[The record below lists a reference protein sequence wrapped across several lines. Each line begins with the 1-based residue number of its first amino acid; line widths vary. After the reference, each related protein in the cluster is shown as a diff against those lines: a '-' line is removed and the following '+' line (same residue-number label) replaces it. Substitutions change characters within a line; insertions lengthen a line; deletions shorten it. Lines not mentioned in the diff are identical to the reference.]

1 MIKSYIIGATAAL
14 ALTATAASAA
24 TLSLLGPD
32 IQQHHVTGNDIS
44 PDIGVDG
51 TKLDYITGEDQT
63 AANGLYLTLNPAQD
77 AILTYTYLG
86 SEAGNTNYSLVMG
99 GQQFFNK
106 GGSAS
111 SIGDSVSVFQA
122 DSGLLSFGFGTSAPA
137 GSVGD
142 IFNDAPAVPASSN
155 YSIGY
160 RMIDATSFYVLFD
173 DIAGGDRDFD
183 DIAMR
188 IDVAAVPLPAGGLL
202 LLSAL
207 FGAGALRRRQKTA

>member
-24 TLSLLGPD
+24 TLSLVGSGID
-32 IQQHHVTGNDIS
+32 SDTVNANDINPS
-44 PDIGVDG
+44 IGVNG
-51 TKLDYITGEDQT
+51 TELEFITGEFQT
-63 AANGLYLTLNPAQD
+63 AFNGLYLTLDPLQD
-77 AILTYTYLG
+77 AIVTYTYLG

-111 SIGDSVSVFQA
+111 SIGDTVQVLQE
-122 DSGLLSFGFGTSAPA
+122 DTGLLSFGFGTSAPA

-142 IFNDAPAVPASSN
+142 IYNDGVAVPDDSN
-155 YSIGY
+155 YAIGY
-160 RMIDATSFYVLFD
+160 RYISDTSFYVLFD

-188 IDVAAVPLPAGGLL
+188 VDVAAVPLPAGGLL
-202 LLSAL
+202 LLSGVAQIHNVNL
-207 FGAGALRRRQKTA
+207 

>member
-44 PDIGVDG
+44 PDIGVNG
-51 TKLDYITGEDQT
+51 TKLDFITGFDQS
-63 AANGLYLTLNPAQD
+63 ADNGLYLTLNPSHD
-77 AILTYTYLG
+77 AIVTYTYLG

-111 SIGDSVSVFQA
+111 SIGDSVQVLQEGA
-122 DSGLLSFGFGTSAPA
+122 GLLSFGFGTSAPLSSA
-137 GSVGD
+137 GE
-142 IFNDAPAVPASSN
+142 IYNDAVADPIDAN
-155 YSIGY
+155 YAIGY
-160 RMIDATSFYVLFD
+160 RMIDENSFYVLFD
-173 DIAGGDRDFD
+173 DIAAGDRDFD

-188 IDVAAVPLPAGGLL
+188 VDVAAIPLPAGAVL